1 MTDCDKDLVV
11 MYIINDKNSICVP
24 TFGKFPKIIDF
35 GFSYTSDLENKN
47 FYTTLA
53 HTDVGFMSCTNDF
66 ISDLKLFLVTCSYD
80 INHHR
85 NSINSRNLRHVI
97 RNIFKPLDIDW
108 EAGWDHYTRAGATDK
123 LLEHINHLYSP
134 SKLFQKYDH
143 YCIDIFQSL
152 VKLPLRPK
160 KYDKINLA
168 VTSFIKE
175 FHKIEENVN
184 CSIISLYILR
194 QIVEHSRHLKLNYK
208 KNVKETSLQFRT
220 LVLNDIDKIISY
232 FNVKNI
238 DFTKMLCSIYLFS
251 ECIEGYLH
259 HQVSLKIE
267 EQDNAYKELKLKN
280 PCQIFACIESNIPH
294 NYTYNKN
301 TKVLI
306 LDSVH
311 NNQHT
316 LTDIPNFILNL
327 LNSSHN
333 LSHDSILFDYVTN
346 KLDKDIESYNNLSN
360 TKSSSTSSVDITP
373 PPPPIIPT
381 NSDIFTSMF
390 ETINKLVQPFETV
403 SYETTLDNINKELE
417 IVHLLK
423 K

>member
-1 MTDCDKDLVV
+1 MFEYISKTVQKYIRKNKQEYFEYIKSFEDQGKQGIVGLLRIKDCNCVFKISQNLNFVVRHEYEVMKSLLEIHNCCPYFVRPYGILKHQTDFDFKNNVFEPKFKKTMNNETLLLEHIDYTYDFTDYIEDNSLDEECIYSTIKQVLCALVISQNLKNFCHYDLHSSNILMTDCDKDLVV

-194 QIVEHSRHLKLNYK
+194 QIVEHSRHLKSNYK
-208 KNVKETSLQFRT
+208 KNVKETSLQFT
-220 LVLNDIDKIISY
+220 
-232 FNVKNI
+232 
-238 DFTKMLCSIYLFS
+238 FS
-251 ECIEGYLH
+251 
-259 HQVSLKIE
+259 
-267 EQDNAYKELKLKN
+267 
-280 PCQIFACIESNIPH
+280 
-294 NYTYNKN
+294 
-301 TKVLI
+301 
-306 LDSVH
+306 
-311 NNQHT
+311 
-316 LTDIPNFILNL
+316 
-327 LNSSHN
+327 
-333 LSHDSILFDYVTN
+333 SIL
-346 KLDKDIESYNNLSN
+346 
-360 TKSSSTSSVDITP
+360 
-373 PPPPIIPT
+373 
-381 NSDIFTSMF
+381 
-390 ETINKLVQPFETV
+390 
-403 SYETTLDNINKELE
+403 
-417 IVHLLK
+417 
-423 K
+423 